1 MFDARVRW
9 GQSHRSGQKWPIR
22 VREESAESRARRGKW
37 GTLLNRLDKPTLRR
51 QPDASMKARDIG
63 PLCHPSGGAN
73 WGTQGV
79 RACPTAHTRSGWSLD
94 TRSFQQTDGGG
105 CSLHTTAVV
114 PAITQKERAKW
125 QQTTRL

>member
-37 GTLLNRLDKPTLRR
+37 GTLLNGLDKPTLRR

-63 PLCHPSGGAN
+63 PLSHPSGELGHAESS
-73 WGTQGV
+73 GPAQL
-79 RACPTAHTRSGWSLD
+79 PTPGRVGLSTRG
-94 TRSFQQTDGGG
+94 
-105 CSLHTTAVV
+105 
-114 PAITQKERAKW
+114 
-125 QQTTRL
+125 